1 MEAEQKSSGAHILVV
16 PYPSQGHINPM
27 LQFCKRLLSKGA
39 KPTLVLTNFVSKSF
53 DPKSTS
59 IPVATI
65 SDGFDAGG
73 FRQARDV
80 DHYVAQMRRAGS
92 QTLADLLRSFAQSND
107 RVDCIVYDAFLAWAL
122 DIALEF
128 GVKGAAFF
136 THACAVNYV
145 YYYAARG
152 VLKLPVEATVELPGL
167 PPLDPPD
174 FPSFIYVHGSYPAY
188 FKMVLNEFSNLDGA
202 DFVLVNTFYE
212 LEKEVVDSMS
222 KVFRVLTIGPTIPS
236 FYLDNRVAND
246 NKYDINLFQAEPS
259 TTITNWLDK
268 KPQGSVVYVAFGS
281 MATLPKE
288 QTEELAWGLRNTNFD
303 FLWVVGARDTEEL
316 LPTDFF
322 RGLHD
327 RSLFVHWSPQLEVLA
342 NKAVGCFFSHGGWN
356 STTEALS
363 LGVPMVVMPQWT
375 DQTTDAKFVQ
385 DVWGVGVRVRVGGD
399 GLVRREE
406 IEGCIREVMEGEK
419 GKEVKRNARK
429 WSDLAKEAMSE
440 GGTSDINIDTFI
452 SKLITTS

>member
-1 MEAEQKSSGAHILVV
+1 MERERKSTGAHILVI
-16 PYPSQGHINPM
+16 PYPSQGHLNPM

-39 KPTLVLTNFVSKSF
+39 RPTIVLTNFLSKSLR
-53 DPKSTS
+53 PQSTS

-65 SDGFDAGG
+65 SDGFDDGGYTQSAGI
-73 FRQARDV
+73 D
-80 DHYVAQMRRAGS
+80 DYLTQMRRAGS
-92 QTLADLLRSFAQSND
+92 RTLADLIRSFRKSAD
-107 RVDCIVYDAFLAWAL
+107 RVDCIVYDAFLTWAL
-122 DIALEF
+122 DVAREF

-152 VLKLPVEATVELPGL
+152 VLRLPVEAAVELPGL

-222 KVFRVLTIGPTIPS
+222 KVFPVLTIGPTVPS
-236 FYLDNRVAND
+236 FYLDKRVAND
-246 NKYDINLFQAEPS
+246 KNYDINLFRSEPS
-259 TTITNWLDK
+259 TPITNWLNT
-268 KPQGSVVYVAFGS
+268 KPQGSVVYAAFGS
-281 MATLPKE
+281 MATLPQE
-288 QTEELAWGLRNTNFD
+288 QLEELAWGLLNTNFD
-303 FLWVVGARDTEEL
+303 FLWAVREEK
-316 LPTDFF
+316 LPADFLSASA
-322 RGLHD
+322 GKAM
-327 RSLFVHWSPQLEVLA
+327 FVRWSPQLEVLS

-363 LGVPMVVMPQWT
+363 LGVPMAVMPQWT

-385 DVWGVGVRVRVGGD
+385 DVWGVGVRVRAGGD

-406 IEGCIREVMEGEK
+406 IERCVREVMEGGRGREM
-419 GKEVKRNARK
+419 KRNAGK
-429 WSDLAKEAMSE
+429 WSDLAKVAMGE
-440 GGTSDINIDTFI
+440 GGTSDVNIDAFI
-452 SKLITTS
+452 SKLITSS